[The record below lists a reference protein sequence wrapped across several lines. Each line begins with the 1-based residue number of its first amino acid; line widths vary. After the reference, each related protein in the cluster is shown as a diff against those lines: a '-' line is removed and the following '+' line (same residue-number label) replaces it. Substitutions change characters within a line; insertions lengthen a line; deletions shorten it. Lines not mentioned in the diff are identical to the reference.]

1 MRFVP
6 ILAAGL
12 LILAAACGGGSDSGS
27 GGSTSDPQAF
37 TKNYILTNANVFSG
51 EKSARDL
58 LNLYTPK
65 CREGTSEKDLS
76 SAIQMAQAFVPK
88 IKGVKF
94 EDADFGD
101 KFKSTKTAN
110 GFEVTVPPTND
121 SRLKINGK
129 WGNAHEQLVALGIE
143 DAGDGDDTQ
152 KLTLELVDGKLL
164 SADCDAISL
173 R

>member
-1 MRFVP
+1 M
-6 ILAAGL
+6 LAG
-12 LILAAACGGGSDSGS
+12 ACGGGSDSAPI
-27 GGSTSDPQAF
+27 GSTSDPQAF
-37 TKNYILTNANVFSG
+37 VKNYILTNANVFSG
-51 EKSARDL
+51 EKSAQDL

-65 CREGTSEKDLS
+65 CREGTNEKDLS

-101 KFKSTKTAN
+101 KFQSTRTAN
-110 GFEVTVPPTND
+110 GYEVTVPPTND

-129 WGNAHEQLVALGIE
+129 WGNAHEQLVAIGLE
-143 DAGDGDDTQ
+143 EPGDGVETQ
-152 KLTLELVDGKLL
+152 KLPLELVDGKLL
-164 SADCDAISL
+164 AANCDAIRL